1 MIVKD
6 KVSLMSKMAIFEK
19 SANGKKVLSDVGFF
33 KSDHL
38 RWDLLKTGASVTVG
52 YALILALIILYN
64 LEYLIKNA
72 TKLDY
77 KGLGI
82 KILGIYLIVMVV
94 YLTFTFL
101 YSAYSFSNSKK
112 KFSKY
117 HKLLLKLNNIY
128 DSEAEEEDQ

>member
-64 LEYLIKNA
+64 LEYLIKNSGNISNCNG
-72 TKLDY
+72 
-77 KGLGI
+77 GLSD
-82 KILGIYLIVMVV
+82 IYI
-94 YLTFTFL
+94 FIFCIQ
-101 YSAYSFSNSKK
+101 F
-112 KFSKY
+112 F
-117 HKLLLKLNNIY
+117 
-128 DSEAEEEDQ
+128 Q